1 MSRCDLGELSSMH
14 TLASTLTLP
23 SKAPLK
29 THRANSNLNIIEAEN
44 ISSPRRVN
52 DMSLG
57 ECQVAG
63 IHLASSS
70 LPYSSPNVLSQKP
83 LNLLSNNS
91 ASDPLLS
98 TSALSSMTSNAH
110 RVNDSSVVEDEAAQR
125 CANNVSPGE
134 CQAANTGVHSS
145 SSFYLSPTLNL
156 SSSSS
161 SSSDSGVSVIFLL
174 LLFLVSIFNLIEN
187 NPSLLYPL

>member
-1 MSRCDLGELSSMH
+1 MPMCDLSELSGMH

-23 SKAPLK
+23 SKVPLK
-29 THRANSNLNIIEAEN
+29 THRANSNLNVIEVEN
-44 ISSPRRVN
+44 ISSPRRAN

-57 ECQVAG
+57 ECQAVY
-63 IHLASSS
+63 LASSS
-70 LPYSSPNVLSQKP
+70 PYSPNVLTITQKP
-83 LNLLSNNS
+83 LNLSSNNS

-98 TSALSSMTSNAH
+98 TSALPSMTSNMH
-110 RVNDSSVVEDEAAQR
+110 RVNDSNVADEVTQR

-134 CQAANTGVHSS
+134 CQTANTGVHSS

-174 LLFLVSIFNLIEN
+174 LFF
-187 NPSLLYPL
+187 